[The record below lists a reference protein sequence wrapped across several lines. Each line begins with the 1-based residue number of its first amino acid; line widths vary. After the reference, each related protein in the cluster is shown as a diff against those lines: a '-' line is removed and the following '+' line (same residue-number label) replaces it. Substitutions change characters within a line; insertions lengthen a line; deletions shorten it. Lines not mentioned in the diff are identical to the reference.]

1 MWESRQA
8 FPESF
13 TKYPHKW
20 GFPVLLGSSTFVGIN
35 NHSLQN
41 MKRLVFFSVL
51 MIFSL
56 AIQAQNNESN
66 QPPYQNAADQLL
78 SSKSKLTIG
87 GYGEVHYHQPLNS
100 DVRQNGELDVH
111 RMVMLFGY
119 QFSERTQFVT
129 ELEFEHVSEVYV
141 EQAFLQHKIN
151 KSINFR
157 GGLLLIPMG
166 IVNEYHEPTTF
177 NGVERPLIDN
187 KIAPTTWR
195 EIGFGLAGNIQPASL
210 KYQAYVVNGFNGY
223 DGTAKLNGKSG
234 LRSGRQKGASSY
246 ISSPNFT
253 GKVEYYGIR
262 NLNIGLSG
270 YFGNTQSKLYNGIA
284 KDNDAALAKAD
295 SSVVGISMIGI
306 DGRYNLKGLQLRGQY
321 YSAALSN
328 ADEYNRFT
336 GKNKTTPNDLGS
348 LMTGYYVEA
357 GYNVFRHLEKVNT
370 ELIPFVRFEGYDT
383 HAKVPSNITRNQ
395 SYKNSVITSGLTL
408 KLAQGAVLKTD
419 MQWVKP
425 EGAENWTKVFSAG
438 LGVMF

>member
-1 MWESRQA
+1 MKRILFS
-8 FPESF
+8 
-13 TKYPHKW
+13 T
-20 GFPVLLGSSTFVGIN
+20 VLLLAV
-35 NHSLQN
+35 L
-41 MKRLVFFSVL
+41 FSK
-51 MIFSL
+51 
-56 AIQAQNNESN
+56 AQTLE
-66 QPPYQNAADQLL
+66 PIKPVYQNLADKLL
-78 SSKSKLTIG
+78 SSDSKLTIG
-87 GYGEVHYHQPLNS
+87 GYGEVHYHQPLS
-100 DVRQNGELDVH
+100 SEKRLNGELDVH

-157 GGLLLIPMG
+157 AGLLLIPMG

-177 NGVERPLIDN
+177 NGVERPLIDS
-187 KIAPTTWR
+187 KISPSTWR
-195 EIGFGLAGNIQPASL
+195 EVGLGLSGTIQPASL
-210 KYQAYVVNGFNGY
+210 KYQAYLVNGFNGY
-223 DGTAKLNGKSG
+223 DGTAKLNGKNG

-262 NLNIGLSG
+262 GLNIGLSG
-270 YFGNTQSKLYNGIA
+270 YFGDTQSKLYNGIA
-284 KDNDAALAKAD
+284 KDNEAALAKAD
-295 SSVVGISMIGI
+295 SSVVGISMIGV
-306 DGRYNLKGLQLRGQY
+306 DARYNLKGLQLRGQI
-321 YSAALSN
+321 YSVSLSN

-348 LMTGYYVEA
+348 SMTGYYVEA
-357 GYNVFRHLEKVNT
+357 GYNVFRHFEKTKT
-370 ELIPFVRFEGYDT
+370 ELVPFVRLEGYDT
-383 HAKVPSNITRNQ
+383 HAEVPSNITRNK
-395 SYKNSVITSGLTL
+395 SYKNSVVTAGLTL

-425 EGAENWTKVFSAG
+425 DGASTSTKVFSAG

>member
-1 MWESRQA
+1 MKRILFFSA
-8 FPESF
+8 I
-13 TKYPHKW
+13 
-20 GFPVLLGSSTFVGIN
+20 LLSALFLNAQTSEKEKTTY
-35 NHSLQN
+35 QN
-41 MKRLVFFSVL
+41 M
-51 MIFSL
+51 
-56 AIQAQNNESN
+56 
-66 QPPYQNAADQLL
+66 ADQLL

-87 GYGEVHYHQPLNS
+87 GYGEVHYHQPLS
-100 DVRQNGELDVH
+100 SEIRQNGELDVH

-177 NGVERPLIDN
+177 NGVERPLVDN

-195 EIGFGLAGNIQPASL
+195 EIGFGLAGNIQPANL

-253 GKVEYYGIR
+253 AKVEYYGIR
-262 NLNIGLSG
+262 GLNIGLSG
-270 YFGNTQSKLYNGIA
+270 YFGDTQSKLYNGIA

-295 SSVVGISMIGI
+295 SSVVGISMIGL
-306 DGRYNLKGLQLRGQY
+306 DARYNLKGLQLRGQL
-321 YSAALSN
+321 YSVSLSN
-328 ADEYNRFT
+328 TDEYNRFT

-348 LMTGYYVEA
+348 QMTGYYVEA
-357 GYNVFRHLEKVNT
+357 GYNVFRHFEKVKT
-370 ELIPFVRFEGYDT
+370 ELVPFLRLEGYDT
-383 HAKVPSNITRNQ
+383 QADVASNISRNQ
-395 SYKNSVITSGLTL
+395 SNKNSVVTAGLTL

-425 EGAENWTKVFSAG
+425 DGGSTTKVFSAG